1 MRFNK
6 TIVFFSTFF
15 FLSSFNLE
23 AYEEIPNEQF
33 ACYSNFNSM
42 MVSPDGRHL
51 LIINTVKDNICD
63 IEQDKVKRIED
74 SMRDRGLL
82 LLDLDTMETTMISDG
97 SSEGG
102 INGAGWLS
110 SNRIWYTPRYKTGQ
124 DIDSRVTFAMNIDGS
139 RRTVIKK
146 GGYWYQS
153 IYDYDY
159 DDPNHVYVQTN
170 ERRQVIFDYYRLNIF
185 TGKKTRIAYGP
196 DIGNMKGKAV
206 LGSLNDFETKLPL
219 GMLIDVG
226 LDRVLYAYNSSNKE
240 WEEHF
245 RFACQQPGFTPIG
258 TYKGKVVV
266 SGSKFSPSGAL
277 IEENDT
283 NAIYLYDM
291 NTREFSDKL
300 YQDPRYDVSGLTGSC
315 RQASGYKLSSS
326 GSSEISAIAYESYQQ
341 EAVFFDKEQEATY
354 IAIKQLF
361 PGDQIE
367 ILSSDV
373 SGKVMMVLVQGSN
386 NPGDYYIVDLYK
398 NSVNLLYQER
408 PWLDRSKLAKTTAIK
423 YYARDGLEIPAL
435 LTLTKKETDKNY
447 FIILPHGGPNTKQRI
462 GYDTWAQFFANK
474 GINVLQP
481 DFRGSTGLGT
491 KHYKA
496 GNLEWGKKMQ
506 DDITD
511 GVMWAIE
518 NGYAD
523 ADTVCIAGASY
534 GGYATM
540 AGLVFTPDLYRC
552 GINSVGVTDQ
562 QQLLD
567 NFAAKASRFQSWDE
581 EPLLEWGDMS
591 TEEGQKYAKEIS
603 PILHVDNIKAPV
615 LVLHGTNDP
624 IVPVFHARDLIAKL
638 EKLGKEY
645 DSMFQAYEEHC
656 VVSCGE
662 LANLEFLNVQEEF
675 LDKYLFN

>member
-266 SGSKFSPSGAL
+266 SGSKFSPSGTL

-408 PWLDRSKLAKTTAIK
+408 PWLDRSKLAKTTAVK

-447 FIILPHGGPNTKQRI
+447 FVVLPHGGPNTKQRI

>member
-226 LDRVLYAYNSSNKE
+226 LDRVLYAYNSSN
-240 WEEHF
+240 
-245 RFACQQPGFTPIG
+245 
-258 TYKGKVVV
+258 
-266 SGSKFSPSGAL
+266 
-277 IEENDT
+277 
-283 NAIYLYDM
+283 
-291 NTREFSDKL
+291 
-300 YQDPRYDVSGLTGSC
+300 
-315 RQASGYKLSSS
+315 
-326 GSSEISAIAYESYQQ
+326 
-341 EAVFFDKEQEATY
+341 
-354 IAIKQLF
+354 
-361 PGDQIE
+361 
-367 ILSSDV
+367 
-373 SGKVMMVLVQGSN
+373 
-386 NPGDYYIVDLYK
+386 
-398 NSVNLLYQER
+398 
-408 PWLDRSKLAKTTAIK
+408 
-423 YYARDGLEIPAL
+423 
-435 LTLTKKETDKNY
+435 
-447 FIILPHGGPNTKQRI
+447 
-462 GYDTWAQFFANK
+462 
-474 GINVLQP
+474 
-481 DFRGSTGLGT
+481 
-491 KHYKA
+491 
-496 GNLEWGKKMQ
+496 
-506 DDITD
+506 
-511 GVMWAIE
+511 
-518 NGYAD
+518 
-523 ADTVCIAGASY
+523 
-534 GGYATM
+534 
-540 AGLVFTPDLYRC
+540 
-552 GINSVGVTDQ
+552 
-562 QQLLD
+562 
-567 NFAAKASRFQSWDE
+567 
-581 EPLLEWGDMS
+581 
-591 TEEGQKYAKEIS
+591 
-603 PILHVDNIKAPV
+603 
-615 LVLHGTNDP
+615 
-624 IVPVFHARDLIAKL
+624 
-638 EKLGKEY
+638 
-645 DSMFQAYEEHC
+645 
-656 VVSCGE
+656 
-662 LANLEFLNVQEEF
+662 
-675 LDKYLFN
+675 

>member
-33 ACYSNFNSM
+33 ACYSNFNDM

-63 IEQDKVKRIED
+63 IEQDKVKRVED

-110 SNRIWYTPRYKTGQ
+110 STRIWYTPRYKTGQ

-139 RRTVIKK
+139 RRTIIKK

-206 LGSLNDFETKLPL
+206 LGSLNDFGTKLPL

-266 SGSKFSPSGAL
+266 SGSKFSPSGTL

-447 FIILPHGGPNTKQRI
+447 FVILPHGGPNTKQRI

>member
-1 MRFNK
+1 MRFDK
-6 TIVFFSTFF
+6 TVVLFSMF
-15 FLSSFNLE
+15 FLLGSFNLH

-33 ACYSNFNSM
+33 ACYSNFNDM

-63 IEQDKVKRIED
+63 IEQDKVKRVED

-139 RRTVIKK
+139 RRSIIKK

-206 LGSLNDFETKLPL
+206 LGSLNDFESKLPL

-266 SGSKFSPSGAL
+266 SGSKFSPSGTL

-408 PWLDRSKLAKTTAIK
+408 PWLDRSKLAKTTAVK

-447 FIILPHGGPNTKQRI
+447 FVILPHGGPNTKQRI

>member
-33 ACYSNFNSM
+33 ACYSNFNDM

-63 IEQDKVKRIED
+63 IEQDKVKRVED

-110 SNRIWYTPRYKTGQ
+110 STRIWYTPRYKTGQ

-139 RRTVIKK
+139 KRTIIKK

-206 LGSLNDFETKLPL
+206 LGSLNDFGTKLPL

-266 SGSKFSPSGAL
+266 SGSKFSPSGTL

-408 PWLDRSKLAKTTAIK
+408 PWLDRSKLAKTTAVK

-447 FIILPHGGPNTKQRI
+447 FVILPHGGPNTKQRI

>member
-15 FLSSFNLE
+15 FLGSFNLE

-33 ACYSNFNSM
+33 ACYSNLNSM

-51 LIINTVKDNICD
+51 LIINTVKDNVCD

-74 SMRDRGLL
+74 SWRDRGLL

-196 DIGNMKGKAV
+196 DIGNMKGKAI
-206 LGSLNDFETKLPL
+206 LGSLNDFESKLPL
-219 GMLIDVG
+219 GMLVDVG

-258 TYKGKVVV
+258 TYEGKVVV
-266 SGSKFSPSGAL
+266 SGSKFSPSGTL

-291 NTREFSDKL
+291 DTREFSDKL
-300 YQDPRYDVSGLTGSC
+300 YQDSRYDVSGLTGSC
-315 RQASGYKLSSS
+315 RQASGYTLSSS
-326 GSSEISAIAYESYQQ
+326 GSSEISALAYESYQQ

-361 PGDQIE
+361 PGDQVE
-367 ILSSDV
+367 VLSSDV

-398 NSVNLLYQER
+398 NSVNLLYQKS
-408 PWLDRSKLAKTTAIK
+408 PWLDRSTLAKTTAVK

-511 GVMWAIE
+511 GVMWAID

-523 ADTVCIAGASY
+523 KDTVCIAGASY

>member
-1 MRFNK
+1 MRFDK
-6 TIVFFSTFF
+6 TVVLFSMF
-15 FLSSFNLE
+15 FLLGSFNLH
-23 AYEEIPNEQF
+23 AYDEIPNEQF
-33 ACYSNFNSM
+33 ACYSNFNDM

-63 IEQDKVKRIED
+63 IEQDKVKRVED

-110 SNRIWYTPRYKTGQ
+110 STRIWYTPRYKTGQ

-206 LGSLNDFETKLPL
+206 LGSLNDFESKLPL

-226 LDRVLYAYNSSNKE
+226 LDRVLYAYNSSDKE

-266 SGSKFSPSGAL
+266 SGSKFSPSGTL

-408 PWLDRSKLAKTTAIK
+408 PWLDRSKLAKTTAVK

-447 FIILPHGGPNTKQRI
+447 FVILPHGGPNTKQRI

-662 LANLEFLNVQEEF
+662 LANLEFLNIQEEF

>member
-1 MRFNK
+1 MRFDK
-6 TIVFFSTFF
+6 TVVLFSMF
-15 FLSSFNLE
+15 FLLGSFNLH
-23 AYEEIPNEQF
+23 AYDEIPNEQF
-33 ACYSNFNSM
+33 ACYSNFNDM

-63 IEQDKVKRIED
+63 IEQDKVKRVED

-110 SNRIWYTPRYKTGQ
+110 STRIWYTPRYKTGQ

-266 SGSKFSPSGAL
+266 SGSKFSPSGTL

-447 FIILPHGGPNTKQRI
+447 FVILPHGGPNTKQRI

-491 KHYKA
+491 KRYKA

>member
-1 MRFNK
+1 MRFDK
-6 TIVFFSTFF
+6 TVVLFSMF
-15 FLSSFNLE
+15 FLLGSFNLH
-23 AYEEIPNEQF
+23 AYDEIPNEQF
-33 ACYSNFNSM
+33 ACYSNFNDM

-63 IEQDKVKRIED
+63 IEQDKVKRVED

-110 SNRIWYTPRYKTGQ
+110 STRIWYTPRYKTGQ

-139 RRTVIKK
+139 RRTIIKK

-206 LGSLNDFETKLPL
+206 LGSLNDFESKLPL

-226 LDRVLYAYNSSNKE
+226 LDRVLYAYNSSDKE

-266 SGSKFSPSGAL
+266 SGSKFSPSGTL

-447 FIILPHGGPNTKQRI
+447 FVILPHGGPNTKQRI

>member
-15 FLSSFNLE
+15 FLGSFNLH

-33 ACYSNFNSM
+33 ACYSNFNDM

-63 IEQDKVKRIED
+63 IEQDKVKRVED
-74 SMRDRGLL
+74 SMRNRGLL

-110 SNRIWYTPRYKTGQ
+110 STRIWYTPRYKTGQ

-139 RRTVIKK
+139 KRTIIKK

-206 LGSLNDFETKLPL
+206 LGSLNDFGTKLPL

-266 SGSKFSPSGAL
+266 SGSKFSPSGTL

-408 PWLDRSKLAKTTAIK
+408 PWLDRSKLAKTTAVK

-447 FIILPHGGPNTKQRI
+447 FVILPHGGPNTKQRI

>member
-1 MRFNK
+1 MRFDK
-6 TIVFFSTFF
+6 TVVLFSMF
-15 FLSSFNLE
+15 FLLGSFNLH
-23 AYEEIPNEQF
+23 AYDEIPNEQF
-33 ACYSNFNSM
+33 ACYSNFNDM

-63 IEQDKVKRIED
+63 IEQDKVKRVED

-110 SNRIWYTPRYKTGQ
+110 STRIWYTPRYKTGQ

-206 LGSLNDFETKLPL
+206 LGSLNDFESKLPL

-266 SGSKFSPSGAL
+266 SGSKFSPSGTL

-447 FIILPHGGPNTKQRI
+447 FVILPHGGPNTKQRI

>member
-63 IEQDKVKRIED
+63 IEQDKVKRVED

-266 SGSKFSPSGAL
+266 SGSKFSPSGTL

-408 PWLDRSKLAKTTAIK
+408 PWLDRSKLAKTTAVK

-447 FIILPHGGPNTKQRI
+447 FVILPHGGPNTKQRI

>member
-33 ACYSNFNSM
+33 ACYSNFNDM

-63 IEQDKVKRIED
+63 IEQDKVKRVED

-110 SNRIWYTPRYKTGQ
+110 STRIWYTPRYKTGQ

-139 RRTVIKK
+139 RRTIIKK

-185 TGKKTRIAYGP
+185 TGKKTRIACGP

-266 SGSKFSPSGAL
+266 SGSKFSPSGTL

-447 FIILPHGGPNTKQRI
+447 FVILPHGGPNTKQRI

>member
-1 MRFNK
+1 MRFDK
-6 TIVFFSTFF
+6 TVVLFSMF
-15 FLSSFNLE
+15 FLLGSFNLH
-23 AYEEIPNEQF
+23 AYDEIPNEQF
-33 ACYSNFNSM
+33 ACYSNFNDM

-63 IEQDKVKRIED
+63 IEQDKVKRVED

-110 SNRIWYTPRYKTGQ
+110 STRIWYTPRYKTGQ

-139 RRTVIKK
+139 RRTIIKK

-266 SGSKFSPSGAL
+266 SGSKFSPSGTL

-447 FIILPHGGPNTKQRI
+447 FVILPHGGPNTKQRI

>member
-1 MRFNK
+1 MRFDK
-6 TIVFFSTFF
+6 TVVLFSMF
-15 FLSSFNLE
+15 FLLGSFNLH
-23 AYEEIPNEQF
+23 AYDEIPNEQF
-33 ACYSNFNSM
+33 ACYSNFNDM

-63 IEQDKVKRIED
+63 IEQDKVKRVED

-110 SNRIWYTPRYKTGQ
+110 STRIWYTPRYKTGQ

-139 RRTVIKK
+139 RRTIIKK

-266 SGSKFSPSGAL
+266 SGSKFSPSGTL

-315 RQASGYKLSSS
+315 RQASGYRLSSS

-408 PWLDRSKLAKTTAIK
+408 PWLDRSKLAKTTAVK

-447 FIILPHGGPNTKQRI
+447 FVILPHGGPNTKQRI

>member
-1 MRFNK
+1 MRFDK
-6 TIVFFSTFF
+6 TVVLFSMF
-15 FLSSFNLE
+15 FLLGSFNLH
-23 AYEEIPNEQF
+23 AYDEIPNEQF
-33 ACYSNFNSM
+33 ACYSNFNDM

-63 IEQDKVKRIED
+63 IEQDKVKRVED

-110 SNRIWYTPRYKTGQ
+110 STRIWYTPRYKTGQ

-139 RRTVIKK
+139 KRTIIKK

-206 LGSLNDFETKLPL
+206 LGSLNDFESKLPL

-226 LDRVLYAYNSSNKE
+226 LDRVLYAYNSSDKE

-266 SGSKFSPSGAL
+266 SGSKFSPSGTL

-408 PWLDRSKLAKTTAIK
+408 PWLDRSKLAKTTAVK

-447 FIILPHGGPNTKQRI
+447 FVILPHGGPNTKQRI

-662 LANLEFLNVQEEF
+662 LANLEFLNIQEEF

>member
-6 TIVFFSTFF
+6 TIVFFSMF
-15 FLSSFNLE
+15 FLLGFFNLH
-23 AYEEIPNEQF
+23 AYEEIPNKQF
-33 ACYSNFNSM
+33 ACYSNFNDM

-63 IEQDKVKRIED
+63 IEQDKVKRVED

-110 SNRIWYTPRYKTGQ
+110 STRIWYTPRYKTGQ

-206 LGSLNDFETKLPL
+206 LGSLNDFESKLPL

-226 LDRVLYAYNSSNKE
+226 LDRVLYAYNSSDKE

-266 SGSKFSPSGAL
+266 SGSKFSPSGTL

-447 FIILPHGGPNTKQRI
+447 FVILPHGGPNTKQRI

-662 LANLEFLNVQEEF
+662 LANLEFLNIQEEF

>member
-266 SGSKFSPSGAL
+266 SGSKFSPSGTL

-447 FIILPHGGPNTKQRI
+447 FVILPHGGPNTKQRI

>member
-1 MRFNK
+1 
-6 TIVFFSTFF
+6 
-15 FLSSFNLE
+15 
-23 AYEEIPNEQF
+23 
-33 ACYSNFNSM
+33 
-42 MVSPDGRHL
+42 
-51 LIINTVKDNICD
+51 
-63 IEQDKVKRIED
+63 
-74 SMRDRGLL
+74 
-82 LLDLDTMETTMISDG
+82 
-97 SSEGG
+97 
-102 INGAGWLS
+102 
-110 SNRIWYTPRYKTGQ
+110 
-124 DIDSRVTFAMNIDGS
+124 MNIDGS
-139 RRTVIKK
+139 RRTIIKK

-266 SGSKFSPSGAL
+266 SGSKFSPSGTL

-408 PWLDRSKLAKTTAIK
+408 PWLDRSKLAKTTAVK

-447 FIILPHGGPNTKQRI
+447 FVILPHGGPNTKQRI

-662 LANLEFLNVQEEF
+662 LANLEFLNIQEEF

>member
-1 MRFNK
+1 MRFDK
-6 TIVFFSTFF
+6 TVVLFSMF
-15 FLSSFNLE
+15 FLLGSFNLH
-23 AYEEIPNEQF
+23 AYDEIPNEQF
-33 ACYSNFNSM
+33 ACYSNFNDM

-63 IEQDKVKRIED
+63 IEQDKVKRVED

-110 SNRIWYTPRYKTGQ
+110 STRIWYTPRYKTGQ

-139 RRTVIKK
+139 RRTIIKK

-206 LGSLNDFETKLPL
+206 LGSLNDFESKLPL

-226 LDRVLYAYNSSNKE
+226 LDRVLYAYNSSDKE

-266 SGSKFSPSGAL
+266 SGSKFSPSGTL

-408 PWLDRSKLAKTTAIK
+408 PWLDRSKLAKTTAVK

-447 FIILPHGGPNTKQRI
+447 FVILPHGGPNTKQRI

>member
-1 MRFNK
+1 MNFDK
-6 TIVFFSTFF
+6 TIVLFSTIFL
-15 FLSSFNLE
+15 LSSFDLQ

-266 SGSKFSPSGAL
+266 SGSKFSPSGTL

-447 FIILPHGGPNTKQRI
+447 FVILPHGGPNTKQRI

>member
-6 TIVFFSTFF
+6 TIVFFSTLF

-266 SGSKFSPSGAL
+266 SGSKFSPSGTL

-408 PWLDRSKLAKTTAIK
+408 PWLDRSKLAKTTAVK

-447 FIILPHGGPNTKQRI
+447 FVILPHGGPNTKQRI

>member
-15 FLSSFNLE
+15 FLGSFNLE

-139 RRTVIKK
+139 RRTIIKK

-266 SGSKFSPSGAL
+266 SGSKFSPSGTL

-408 PWLDRSKLAKTTAIK
+408 PWLDRSKLAKTTAVK

-447 FIILPHGGPNTKQRI
+447 FVILPHGGPNTKQRI

>member
-1 MRFNK
+1 MRFDK
-6 TIVFFSTFF
+6 TVVLFSMF
-15 FLSSFNLE
+15 FLLGSFNLH

-63 IEQDKVKRIED
+63 IEQDKIKRVED

-206 LGSLNDFETKLPL
+206 LGSLNDSESKLPL

-266 SGSKFSPSGAL
+266 SGSKFSPSGTL

-291 NTREFSDKL
+291 DTREFSDKL

-315 RQASGYKLSSS
+315 RQASGYNLSSS

-361 PGDQIE
+361 PGDQVE
-367 ILSSDV
+367 VLSSDV

>member
-33 ACYSNFNSM
+33 ACYSNFNDM

-63 IEQDKVKRIED
+63 IEQDKVKRVED

-110 SNRIWYTPRYKTGQ
+110 STRIWYTPRYKTGQ

-206 LGSLNDFETKLPL
+206 LGSLNDFESKLPL

-226 LDRVLYAYNSSNKE
+226 LDRVLYAYNSSDKE

-266 SGSKFSPSGAL
+266 SGSKFSPSGTL

-408 PWLDRSKLAKTTAIK
+408 PWLDRSKLAKTTAVK

-447 FIILPHGGPNTKQRI
+447 FVILPHGGPNTKQRI

-662 LANLEFLNVQEEF
+662 LANLEFLNIQEEF

>member
-15 FLSSFNLE
+15 FLGSFNLE

-51 LIINTVKDNICD
+51 LIINTVKDNVCD
-63 IEQDKVKRIED
+63 IEQDKVKRFED

-139 RRTVIKK
+139 RRSVIKK

-206 LGSLNDFETKLPL
+206 LGSLNDYESKLPL

-226 LDRVLYAYNSSNKE
+226 LDRVLYAYNPTNKE

-315 RQASGYKLSSS
+315 RQASGYNLSSS

-361 PGDQIE
+361 PGDQVE
-367 ILSSDV
+367 VLSSDV

-398 NSVNLLYQER
+398 NSVNLLYQIR
-408 PWLDRSKLAKTTAIK
+408 PWLDRSKLAKTTAVK

-523 ADTVCIAGASY
+523 QDTVCIAGASY

-624 IVPVFHARDLIAKL
+624 IVPVFHARDLISKL

-645 DSMFQAYEEHC
+645 DSMFQAYEQHC

-662 LANLEFLNVQEEF
+662 LANLEFLNIQEEF

>member
-15 FLSSFNLE
+15 FLGSFNLE

-266 SGSKFSPSGAL
+266 SGSKFSPSGTL

-447 FIILPHGGPNTKQRI
+447 FVILPHGGPNTKQRI

>member
-15 FLSSFNLE
+15 FLGSFNLE

-266 SGSKFSPSGAL
+266 SGSKFSPSGTL

-408 PWLDRSKLAKTTAIK
+408 PWLDRSKLAKTTAVK

-447 FIILPHGGPNTKQRI
+447 FVILPHGGPNTKQRI

>member
-15 FLSSFNLE
+15 FLGSFNLH

-33 ACYSNFNSM
+33 ACYSNFNDM

-63 IEQDKVKRIED
+63 IEQDKVKRVED

-110 SNRIWYTPRYKTGQ
+110 STRIWYTPRYKTGQ

-206 LGSLNDFETKLPL
+206 LGSLNDFESKLPL

-226 LDRVLYAYNSSNKE
+226 LDRVLYAYNSSDKE

-266 SGSKFSPSGAL
+266 SGSKFSPSGTL

-315 RQASGYKLSSS
+315 RQASGYRLSSS

-408 PWLDRSKLAKTTAIK
+408 PWLDRSKLAKTTAVK

-447 FIILPHGGPNTKQRI
+447 FVILPHGGPNTKQRI

-662 LANLEFLNVQEEF
+662 LANLEFLNIQEEF

>member
-33 ACYSNFNSM
+33 ACYSNFNDM

-63 IEQDKVKRIED
+63 IEQDKVKRVED

-110 SNRIWYTPRYKTGQ
+110 STRIWYTPRYKTGQ

-139 RRTVIKK
+139 KRTIIKK

-266 SGSKFSPSGAL
+266 SGSKFSPSGTL

-408 PWLDRSKLAKTTAIK
+408 PWLDRSKLAKTTAVK

-447 FIILPHGGPNTKQRI
+447 FVILPHGGPNTKQRI

>member
-15 FLSSFNLE
+15 FLGSFNLE

-159 DDPNHVYVQTN
+159 DDPDHVYVQTN

-266 SGSKFSPSGAL
+266 SGSKFSPSGTL

-447 FIILPHGGPNTKQRI
+447 FVILPHGGPNTKQRI

>member
-266 SGSKFSPSGAL
+266 SGSKFSPSGTL

-408 PWLDRSKLAKTTAIK
+408 PWLDRSKLAKTTAVK

-447 FIILPHGGPNTKQRI
+447 FVILPHGGPNTKQRI

>member
-206 LGSLNDFETKLPL
+206 LGSLNDFESKLPL

-266 SGSKFSPSGAL
+266 SGSKFSPSGTL

-447 FIILPHGGPNTKQRI
+447 FVILPHGGPNTKQRI

>member
-1 MRFNK
+1 MRFDK
-6 TIVFFSTFF
+6 TVILFSMF
-15 FLSSFNLE
+15 FLLGSFNLH

-33 ACYSNFNSM
+33 ACYSNFNNM

-63 IEQDKVKRIED
+63 IEQDKVKRVED

-110 SNRIWYTPRYKTGQ
+110 STRIWYTPRYKTGQ

-206 LGSLNDFETKLPL
+206 LGSLNDFESKLPL

-266 SGSKFSPSGAL
+266 SGSKFSPSGTL

-315 RQASGYKLSSS
+315 RQASGYRLSSS

-408 PWLDRSKLAKTTAIK
+408 PWLDRSKLAKTTAVK

-447 FIILPHGGPNTKQRI
+447 FVILPHGGPNTKQRI